1 MMYNVFDDISGGNK
15 MDENVKKITLAQLER
30 TAEAL
35 RKNNMAA
42 YVCNDSSEA
51 VEIVKGLL
59 CEGATIGSGGSMSLV
74 ESGVMELLKSG
85 NYNFIDRTQ
94 YSPENISECYA
105 KMYTA
110 DYYFCSSNAVTEN
123 GELYNVDGNSNRISA
138 ICFGPKKV
146 IMVVGCNKIVRNLDD
161 AVKRVKSVAAPANC
175 VRLGCNTYCKETG
188 VCMGID
194 GCMTD
199 GCKGDTICCNYLISA
214 KQRHKDR
221 INVILVAEPL
231 GY

>member
-1 MMYNVFDDISGGNK
+1 MA
-15 MDENVKKITLAQLER
+15 ENVSKVIMKRLER

-42 YVCNDSSEA
+42 FVCADNTQA
-51 VEIVKGLL
+51 VEKVRELL
-59 CEGATIGSGGSMSLV
+59 FDGATIGSGGSMSLV
-74 ESGVMELLKSG
+74 ESGVMELLKSDI
-85 NYNFIDRTQ
+85 YNFIDRTT
-94 YSPENISECYA
+94 YSPEDMEQCYQ
-105 KMYTA
+105 KMYGA
-110 DYYFCSSNAVTEN
+110 DFYICSSNAVTEK

-146 IMVVGCNKIVRNLDD
+146 IMVVGSNKIVRNLDD
-161 AVKRVKSVAAPANC
+161 AVKRVKSIAAPANC

-188 VCMGID
+188 VCSGID

-221 INVILVAEPL
+221 INVILVAQPL